1 MPLPPD
7 SLWNVV
13 VLRPSSTLAQ
23 PRAILATLTQF
34 SALGTEGTC
43 GAVWSL
49 LSFPISKLQWSRGF
63 LVPNLA
69 GCAYV
74 SCPRKQT
81 HTQAFSDSLG
91 WIVLPRDFQQLCFHP
106 RMAVTKRGFAVPIN
120 SEEKMKGRASSKLP
134 CGRFPSEASLPPSSP
149 NHETAPV
156 WFPGLCSCS
165 WFYTSSWMQ
174 SSISTQYGLYRDG
187 WLNTS
192 EVLLSKLAFM
202 GFPSSYQLFLRCSCG
217 ICTLSQQANINA
229 VSCWV

>member
-1 MPLPPD
+1 M
-7 SLWNVV
+7 

-23 PRAILATLTQF
+23 PIAILATLTQF

-49 LSFPISKLQWSRGF
+49 LSFPISKLQWSQRF

-74 SCPRKQT
+74 SCPRKRT

-106 RMAVTKRGFAVPIN
+106 RMAVTKRGFAVPMN
-120 SEEKMKGRASSKLP
+120 SEEKMKRRASSKLP

-174 SSISTQYGLYRDG
+174 SSMVYTEMAGLTPLRSFY
-187 WLNTS
+187 LNW
-192 EVLLSKLAFM
+192 
-202 GFPSSYQLFLRCSCG
+202 PSWVSHQVINCFCAVVAGYARW
-217 ICTLSQQANINA
+217 ANRQT
-229 VSCWV
+229 